1 MSKTNI
7 KIERARYNLTQVQLA
22 AKIGVSRQTIHAI
35 ETGKE
40 IPKLTTAMKIS
51 MLFKLKVE
59 DLFKLK

>member
-1 MSKTNI
+1 MRKTNI
-7 KIERARYNLTQVQLA
+7 KIERARYNLTQSQLA

-35 ETGKE
+35 ETDKE
-40 IPKLTTAMKIS
+40 IPKLIIAMKIS